1 MRRRLMLAPYAF
13 IVLVALGLVG
23 CGVAA
28 ANHPFDE
35 GEPAAPG
42 PGASRTETRNP
53 PGPDA
58 AEQADDLVR
67 NFLQTAAGG
76 STQAIDRSK
85 QYLTGTASDS
95 WAGLVSGDNPPLMVV
110 RIVSGPTMAT
120 PVVSEGVTLTP
131 VSLTYQPVG
140 VLTDRGRIDSLAN
153 LETRALNFSV
163 VADEQFKIR
172 IAAIDGWP
180 AGQLLLS
187 DEGLTEYYQ
196 MQPIYF
202 WDTEYKALVPDLRY
216 VPWTISSDSR
226 ASARLTWLTQ
236 GPSSWVAGV
245 QNLPAGTTGD
255 RVLTTEGRQQVKLS
269 AAALPPDDDD
279 AARHLMYQL
288 MWSLSDEGDIPQIDL
303 YIDNQL
309 VPVEIDDREF
319 RASLNSW
326 SFREPQLYDIQGGV
340 VETIKGGERGPLPT
354 QLSVPE
360 NTAVVAAAVSRDQ
373 ARAALV
379 QEDQLGRPSLHLVA
393 DGQSHFVDLQLPPNA
408 SLGRPSFVPGADLLL
423 VPTGGPGGRLQAVST
438 QTGAVTGASG
448 TLPGLSA
455 AVVSPDGRRV
465 AVIVDGEVSV
475 APLSLDPNGT
485 VSLSDDNSRHL
496 LAGLVTATAVTWTSE
511 SWLLVAGQDGNG
523 QPALWRVTADSVVAR
538 NRSADLSGPSAV
550 TDLVAWPAWTV
561 LRNEPESNRAEV
573 FAVTDLGVYR
583 LIERASPAPEVS
595 APFFG

>member
-1 MRRRLMLAPYAF
+1 MRRRLVLAPYAV
-13 IVLVALGLVG
+13 IVLVALSLVG

-28 ANHPFDE
+28 TNNPFDE
-35 GEPAAPG
+35 GDPAAAG
-42 PGASRTETRNP
+42 PGASGAETRNP

-58 AEQADDLVR
+58 AEQADDLVH
-67 NFLQTAAGG
+67 NFLQAAAGG
-76 STQAIDRSK
+76 GTQAIDRAK

-95 WAGLVSGDNPPLMVV
+95 WASLVSGDNPPLMVV
-110 RIVSGPTMAT
+110 RIVSGPNMAT
-120 PVVSEGVTLTP
+120 PVVSEGITLTP
-131 VSLTYQPVG
+131 VSLSYQPVG
-140 VLTDRGRIDSLAN
+140 ILTDRGRIDELVN
-153 LETRALNFSV
+153 LETRSLNFSV

-172 IAAIDGWP
+172 IGAIDGWP

-202 WDTEYKALVPDLRY
+202 WDTGYTALVPDLRY

-226 ASARLTWLTQ
+226 ASVRLTWLTQ

-255 RVLTTEGRQQVKLS
+255 PVLTTEGRLQVKLS

-288 MWSLSDEGDIPQIDL
+288 LWSLSDEGDTPQIDL

-309 VPVEIDDREF
+309 VPVEVDERKF
-319 RASLNSW
+319 GASLNSW
-326 SFREPQLYDIQGGV
+326 SFREPVLYDIRDGV
-340 VETIKGGERGPLPT
+340 VETIKEGERGPLPAS
-354 QLSVPE
+354 LSVPE
-360 NTAVVAAAVSRDQ
+360 NTAVVAAAISRDQ
-373 ARAALV
+373 TKAALV
-379 QEDQLGRPSLHLVA
+379 REDDFGRPSLYLVA
-393 DGQSHFVDLQLPPNA
+393 DGQSHLVDLQLPANA

-423 VPTGGPGGRLQAVST
+423 VPTGGPGGRLLAVST
-438 QTGAVTGASG
+438 ETGGVIDASG
-448 TLPGLSA
+448 SRLPGMSA

-465 AVIVDGEVSV
+465 AVIAEGEVSV
-475 APLSLDPNGT
+475 ASLSIDPNGT
-485 VSLSDDNSRHL
+485 VSVPDNARHL
-496 LAGLVTATAVTWTSE
+496 LTGQVTATSVTWTSE
-511 SWLLVAGQDGNG
+511 SWLLVAGEDENG

-550 TDLVAWPAWTV
+550 TDLVAWPAWTAV
-561 LRNEPESNRAEV
+561 RDEPESNRAEV